1 MLDFSNFSIK
11 KGFLSS
17 KARLAPFSHL
27 AQVSENPLSELGTL
41 SAGKDKCLAEQ
52 ADDALS
58 AQMLIRISSRFSQL
72 TKRAECLA

>member
-27 AQVSENPLSELGTL
+27 ARVSEYPLSELGSL
-41 SAGKDKCLAEQ
+41 SAGRDKRLAEQ

-58 AQMLIRISSRFSQL
+58 VQIPPTR
-72 TKRAECLA
+72 